1 MIRYLLF
8 IWLAIFAQT
17 AWSQAPFRGGPG
29 GGYAHLRITGVA
41 VSNDGLQ
48 TLAFSVHPTCLRAGE
63 SVEIH
68 CAAPSGQLM
77 QVYLSDVAGRV
88 LWKKSLPGSGVQ
100 RLPMGTLPA
109 GLYFL
114 HLNDGQH
121 STSTRISVT
130 EN

>member
-48 TLAFSVHPTCLRAGE
+48 TLSFSVHPTRLKAGE

-68 CAAPSGQLM
+68 CEAPSGQLM
-77 QVYLSDVAGRV
+77 QVQLTDVAGRV

-100 RLPMGTLPA
+100 RLPIGTLPA

-121 STSTRISVT
+121 STTTRISVT
-130 EN
+130 KN